1 VTLTPSALDQSRRT
15 QETTLGA
22 MLAFALVVS
31 ALVWAGT
38 IEARVPVTVGTLF
51 AIGGVL
57 TCIGLVAGTLERRR
71 LLRIVS
77 LALAV
82 VSLASLYVLVIRPAP
97 AMDPTLF
104 AGGQWTRGPIPF
116 GVGWSY
122 LAMSVMMGATGIAL
136 LFAPSRNPLT
146 ALLAFTFARTSLW
159 VGGYWQLA
167 YIVLNAR
174 FTPLF
179 EGAAGGVQFGLATC
193 VAISACM
200 LSRGDRGWMRTL
212 TSADRSVSFA
222 AFILPG
228 ALLPVLG
235 TYLTGFGAKH
245 QAFDPAVARLLSV
258 EVTSASLMLVGAA
271 VLRSLWLE
279 RRKRESLADALEQ
292 SAVIVHALDGVIEY
306 WPRGCEALYGYSAS
320 EAVGRPA
327 AELLRTE
334 HPVPAE
340 EIVQT
345 LRDRGEWSGELRQYT
360 RSGKPVWVA
369 ARVVLNER
377 ASGGG
382 AKYVQTLTDITDLKR
397 THAELQDA
405 TDALSQAVTA
415 YELGIVDH
423 DAVTNW
429 TRFSPVYEHM
439 LGFPPGGLGH
449 DRRASWEAIL
459 PPDKVAM
466 LAAWQA
472 EDIAAGAPSRT
483 LTITIRRPDGE
494 MRDIHGMARYHYSPE
509 GRLLRLV
516 GIYRDVTDQLRDRA
530 EAAARGSRLIELQW
544 ELTHTSRLSAMGEMA
559 AALAHELN
567 QPLTAVG
574 NSVGAISL
582 ILKDD
587 GRPVDEKTR
596 QRVLRAAAHAEAQ
609 AVRAGEIVRRLRE
622 FISRGESDTRAED
635 LRTLVDDAAALALPN
650 ANSAGVAVKK
660 RIEPGAS
667 EVLAD
672 RIQIQQV
679 LVNLVR
685 NAVEAMRE
693 QTTPRRVDI
702 AARAIDG
709 MAVVSVCDTGGGV
722 EPVLVETLFAPFRSS
737 KRDGM
742 GVGLSICR
750 RIVEAHGGRMWF
762 EPAPSGGACF
772 KFTLPLIP
780 SETRHDAP

>member
-1 VTLTPSALDQSRRT
+1 MTLTPSALVQSRRT
-15 QETTLGA
+15 QETILGA

-38 IEARVPVTVGTLF
+38 IEARVPVTVGALF

-57 TCIGLVAGTLERRR
+57 TCIGLVAGTLDHRR
-71 LLRIVS
+71 LLRIASV
-77 LALAV
+77 ALAG

-104 AGGQWTRGPIPF
+104 ASGQWTRGPIPF

-122 LAMSVMMGATGIAL
+122 LAMSAMMGCTGVAL
-136 LFAPSRNPLT
+136 AFAASRHPLV

-167 YIVLNAR
+167 YIALNAR

-179 EGAAGGVQFGLATC
+179 EGAAGAVQIGLAAC
-193 VAISACM
+193 AAIAACL
-200 LSRGDRGWMRTL
+200 LSRGDRGWTRTL
-212 TSADRSVSFA
+212 TSADRSVSFS

-235 TYLTGFGAKH
+235 TYLTGFGARRG
-245 QAFDPAVARLLSV
+245 AFDPAVARLLSV
-258 EVTSASLMLVGAA
+258 EVTSLSLMLVGAA

-279 RRKRESLADALEQ
+279 RRKRESLASALEQ

-320 EAVGRPA
+320 EAVGRLP

-334 HPVPAE
+334 HPVSPE

-369 ARVVLNER
+369 ARLVLTP
-377 ASGGG
+377 AAGGG

-397 THAELQDA
+397 ANAELQD
-405 TDALSQAVTA
+405 TSDALSQAVSA
-415 YELGIVDH
+415 YELGVVDH
-423 DAVTNW
+423 DAVANW
-429 TRFSPVYEHM
+429 TRFSPGYEQM

-472 EDIAAGAPSRT
+472 EDVAARAPSRT
-483 LTITIRRPDGE
+483 LTITIRRADGE
-494 MRDIHGMARYHYSPE
+494 MRDIHGMARYQYSPE
-509 GRLLRLV
+509 GQFLRLV

-574 NSVGAISL
+574 NSVGAIAL

-587 GRPVDEKTR
+587 GRAVDEKTR

-635 LRTLVDDAAALALPN
+635 LRTLVEDAVALALPN
-650 ANSAGVAVKK
+650 ASSAGVAIKK
-660 RIEPGAS
+660 RIEPAAA

-702 AARAIDG
+702 AAQAVDG
-709 MAVVSVCDTGGGV
+709 MSLVSVCDTGSGV
-722 EPVLVETLFAPFRSS
+722 EPVRVETLFAPFRSS

-762 EPAPSGGACF
+762 EPAPCGGACF

-780 SETRHDAP
+780 SETRHDAS